1 MNNKLMSNIKRSVS
15 VSEMAVQLAMSRA
28 RFYQLLEEGIFPQP
42 IYSIRTRRPFYDR
55 DLQYKCIAVRETGI
69 GHNGEP
75 ILFYRPRQKP
85 TKRRQKQ
92 DTRCQELLEIL
103 IGMGLQ
109 CSAKEVNEAISELY
123 PEGLKEQDQGV
134 VIRDLFRYLKS
145 K

>member
-1 MNNKLMSNIKRSVS
+1 MNSKVMPDIKRSVS
-15 VSEMAVQLAMSRA
+15 VSEMAVRLDLSRA
-28 RFYQLLEEGIFPQP
+28 RFYQLLQEGIFPQP
-42 IYSIRTRRPFYDR
+42 IYSIRTRRPFYDC
-55 DLQYKCIAVRETGI
+55 DLQSKCITVRETGI
-69 GHNGEP
+69 GDNGES

-109 CSAKEVNEAISELY
+109 CSAKEVSEAISELY
-123 PEGLKEQDQGV
+123 PEGLKEHDQGV